1 MLLKHGWFTTKG
13 AEQIKLLNLFL
24 GPSKTLRLSTIADH
38 LYGSHGGNETRKA
51 YSLAQTLVRKK
62 LLGRTARGEYTGSV
76 ENERFYF
83 PRKCNVALHKTK
95 RHQLVSRG
103 AIEAALETL
112 AMRGVADPDA
122 ELLTRLLQ
130 NVVPQRVVSVTPAG
144 EGQVYDLEVTGDH
157 EYAAGGLLVH
167 NCEKT
172 ADVITTTYLN
182 TDMRAAGMTKFT
194 NLKNRD
200 NPLFDPFSANVNF
213 GWRRISSGKRME
225 PQGFS
230 VDHHSSYLGATEQV

>member
-1 MLLKHGWFTTKG
+1 MLLRYGWFTKKG
-13 AEQIKLLNLFL
+13 VEQLKAINLFI
-24 GPSKTLRLSTIADH
+24 GSRKTLRLSAIADQ

-51 YSLAQTLVRKK
+51 YSLMQTLVRKK
-62 LLGRTARGEYTGSV
+62 LLERTARGVYMGTV
-76 ENERFYF
+76 EHERFYF
-83 PRKCNVALHKTK
+83 PRKCNAAFSKTK
-95 RHQLVSRG
+95 RNPLVARG
-103 AIEAALETL
+103 AIEVALKTL
-112 AMRGVADPDA
+112 AVRGISDPDV
-122 ELLTRLLQ
+122 ELLTRLLA
-130 NVVPQRVVSVTPAG
+130 NTVPQRVVSVTHAG

-230 VDHHSSYLGATEQV
+230 VDLMSSYLGVTEQV